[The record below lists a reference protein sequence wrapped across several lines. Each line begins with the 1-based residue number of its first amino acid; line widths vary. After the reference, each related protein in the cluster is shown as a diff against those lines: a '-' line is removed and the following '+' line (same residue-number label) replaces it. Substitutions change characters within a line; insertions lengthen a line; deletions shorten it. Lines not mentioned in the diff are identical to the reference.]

1 MIKNSITLLA
11 ALSAVIFTNAQT
23 VVDCSSGRFDTEI
36 FSAVTTSP
44 NRVFGANINSSG
56 TQVQLS
62 LDVYQPTGDTASM
75 RPLIIWAHGGS
86 FVAGT
91 RQDND
96 IVTLSNRFAKRG
108 YVCASIDYRLG
119 IPFPPTQAGAT
130 QAVYRAVQDMK
141 AAVRYFRQDAAT
153 ANTFKIDP
161 SRIYVGGSSAG
172 AFTALHL
179 AYLDDVSELPVE
191 IDTVALGNL
200 EGNSGN
206 PGYPSTVSGV
216 INLCG
221 AVGNRTWLQ
230 PNDEPLCS
238 MHGTTDQTVP
248 YATAIIYLFNVY
260 PLMTVDG
267 SYSINEYAD
276 QIGLENS
283 MYTYFGAGH
292 VPYLSNAAY
301 MDTTVR
307 FVSNFLYSQLGC
319 QPSDPNPLPNTFS
332 SSTGMNSPAA
342 VATLEIFPNP
352 SPSYCVIR
360 SSEIIREI
368 IVRDITGRVMLKASA
383 DSKEQLLNLELLSDG
398 IYAVEV
404 NGEGFSAVRKLS
416 KSSK

>member
-1 MIKNSITLLA
+1 MIKNSIALLV
-11 ALSAVIFTNAQT
+11 ALCAVIFTNAQT
-23 VVDCSSGRFDTEI
+23 VIDCSSGRFDTEV
-36 FSAVTTSP
+36 FSAVTSSP
-44 NRVFGANINSSG
+44 NRVFGSNINSSG

-62 LDVYQPTGDTASM
+62 LDVFEPTGDTASM

-86 FVAGT
+86 FVTGT
-91 RQDND
+91 RQDAD
-96 IVTLSNRFAKRG
+96 VVALSNSFAKRG

-119 IPFPPTQAGAT
+119 IPFPPDQTGAT

-153 ANTFKIDP
+153 TNAFKIDP
-161 SRIYVGGSSAG
+161 NRIYVGGSSAG

-179 AYLDDVSELPVE
+179 AYLDDVAELPVE

-206 PGYPSTVSGV
+206 PGYASTVSGV

-221 AVGNRTWLQ
+221 ALGQRTYMQ
-230 PNDEPLCS
+230 PGDEPLCS

-248 YATAIIYLFNVY
+248 YGSAIIYLFNVY
-260 PLMTVDG
+260 PLMNVDG

-276 QIGLENS
+276 QIGVDNV
-283 MYTYFGAGH
+283 MYTYYGAGH
-292 VPYLSNAAY
+292 VPYLANAAY

-307 FVSNFLYSQLGC
+307 FVSNFLYEQLGC

-332 SSTGMNSPAA
+332 SSTGMNSP
-342 VATLEIFPNP
+342 VASVTLELFPNP
-352 SPSYCVIR
+352 SQSYCVIR

-368 IVRDITGRVMLKASA
+368 ILRDITGRVVLKAVA
-383 DSKEQLLNLELLSDG
+383 DSKEQLLNLEQLSDG
-398 IYAVEV
+398 IYTVEV
-404 NGEGFSAVRKLS
+404 MGNGFSASKKLS
-416 KSSK
+416 KYSK

>member
-1 MIKNSITLLA
+1 MKKTLLTVFSLITLTI
-11 ALSAVIFTNAQT
+11 SSFAQT
-23 VVDCSSGRFDTEI
+23 IIDCTSGRYDTEV
-36 FSAVTTSP
+36 FTSVSTSP
-44 NRVFGANINSSG
+44 NRVFGSNFNTSG
-56 TQVQLS
+56 TLVQMS
-62 LDVYQPTGDTASM
+62 LDVFEPSGDTAAM

-96 IVTLSNRFAKRG
+96 VVALSNRFAKRG

-119 IPFPPTQAGAT
+119 IPFPPNQAGAT

-153 ANTFKIDP
+153 TNTFKIDP
-161 SRIYVGGSSAG
+161 NRIYVGGSSAG

-206 PGYPSTVSGV
+206 PGYPSNVAGV

-221 AVGNRTWLQ
+221 AIGNRTWML

-248 YATAIIYLFNVY
+248 YATATIFLFNVY
-260 PLMTVDG
+260 PLMVVDG

-276 QIGLENS
+276 QIGVENAL
-283 MYTYFGAGH
+283 YTYFGAGH
-292 VPYLSNAAY
+292 VPYMANSAY

-307 FVSNFLYSQLGC
+307 FVSNFLYQQLGC
-319 QPSDPNPLPNTFS
+319 QPSDPNPLPNTFTSTS
-332 SSTGMNSPAA
+332 SVTDNYPANS
-342 VATLEIFPNP
+342 VEVFPNP
-352 SPSYCVIR
+352 AQSYCVVR
-360 SSEIIREI
+360 SNEIMREI
-368 IVRDITGRVMLKASA
+368 NVRDISGRLVLQSKATTN
-383 DSKEQLLNLELLSDG
+383 EQLLSLNDFSPG
-398 IYAVEV
+398 IYTVEV
-404 NGEGFSAVRKLS
+404 AGDKAVAMLKLIV
-416 KSSK
+416 K